1 MAHYYAPPET
11 ASLQAEVSQL
21 TEQVQE
27 LQQAQWMPTLV
38 LNRYRDSV
46 CYVFGVYQVGFPG
59 HTPAL
64 RAYLRHGIR
73 SIRSIAGDQPA
84 RGAALVRRY

>member
-1 MAHYYAPPET
+1 MLQAGLGISLLVGAGFMAHYYAPPET

-27 LQQAQWMPTLV
+27 LQQAQSMPTLV
-38 LNRYRDSV
+38 LNRYRDSI

-59 HTPAL
+59 VP
-64 RAYLRHGIR
+64 RRCGR
-73 SIRSIAGDQPA
+73 VSPA
-84 RGAALVRRY
+84 RDS